1 MDYMLPL
8 GRHRLAC
15 ACLVWQLTATLAA
28 PLFVWAAVEHNE
40 TAECQCGHGPG
51 AMCPMHRHNMPKPS
65 DCVVRS
71 DAPDTS
77 AALASIFGPVAPPPS
92 SSERI
97 AFARVTVPST
107 HYDRHVL
114 ARPFEPDLP
123 PPRA

>member
-1 MDYMLPL
+1 MLWT
-8 GRHRLAC
+8 GRRRLAS
-15 ACLVWQLTATLAA
+15 AWLVWHLTTTLAA
-28 PLFVWAAVEHNE
+28 PLVVWAAVEHQNQ
-40 TAECQCGHGPG
+40 AECQCGHGPG

-77 AALASIFGPVAPPPS
+77 STLVSLFTLLSPPP

-97 AFARVTVPST
+97 ALGRVTVPST
-107 HYDRHVL
+107 HYDRHVI

>member
-1 MDYMLPL
+1 MAVMLVT
-8 GRHRLAC
+8 GRRRIAC
-15 ACLVWQLTATLAA
+15 VWLVWQLTATLAA
-28 PLFVWAAVEHNE
+28 PLFVWAAVEHQ
-40 TAECQCGHGPG
+40 AQECQCGHGPG

-77 AALASIFGPVAPPPS
+77 STLSSLFVPLAPPPS
-92 SSERI
+92 SERI
-97 AFARVTVPST
+97 TVTRVTVPSSR
-107 HYDRHVL
+107 YERHVI